1 MLSVFP
7 SLLSFQSISPLI
19 IRVTLSLIFL
29 FWVFKNLTK
38 PNFFQAT
45 TYTKAISLIEGIAS
59 LFILI
64 GLFTQVGVAIIAIDL
79 IVRLYTKF
87 KNKALFSDGVNY
99 YFVLLVLAISL
110 LLTGPGFLAFDLPI

>member
-7 SLLSFQSISPLI
+7 SLLSFQSISPFI
-19 IRVTLSLIFL
+19 IRLTLSLIFL
-29 FWVFKNLTK
+29 FWVYKNLAK
-38 PNFFQAT
+38 PNLFQAT
-45 TYTKAISLIEGIAS
+45 PSTKAINLIEGIAS

-64 GLFTQVGVAIIAIDL
+64 GLFTQVAVAIIIIDL

-87 KNKALFSDGVNY
+87 KNRALFSDGVNY